1 MSLTATV
8 SFRDPS
14 GQCLALR
21 DRVLRWVGGADL
33 ASFQQFLDSSCAS
46 SLVEKGDLVSTRAL
60 EADEVEALA
69 QQAETRAFA
78 AAARA
83 GQVFEHER
91 IPFASHP
98 YEWAPEMLRAAG
110 ELTIHLARQALAE
123 GYGLKDAT
131 PYNVLFRGPK
141 PVFIDV
147 PSFERRTPGDAVWA
161 PYAQFIRTFILPL
174 LAHRTWGMKLADVFL
189 THRDGIEPEE
199 MYRHCGWG
207 RRLTPR
213 FLFLVALPTWLAGK
227 ADDSKTYRP
236 PQPMDPEKAQFILNA
251 LLNRLERTL
260 RSVAP
265 PRRQSSTW
273 SDYMATHSYAEQ
285 AFKDKE
291 AFVRGAL
298 KEFQPARVIDVGAN
312 TGHFSFLAAR
322 EGASVVSID
331 YDPVCVG
338 AIWEQAGQQQL
349 DILPLVVDLSR
360 PTPAVGW
367 RNRECSS
374 FLDRATGA
382 FDGALMLAVIHHLL
396 VSERIPLPE
405 IVRMAADLVTRFAVI
420 EFVGPQDSMFR
431 RLTRGRDALHADL
444 SKEVFERACAPH
456 FEVVRSVHTP
466 DTHRWLYLLK
476 KRQPAS

>member
-1 MSLTATV
+1 M
-8 SFRDPS
+8 
-14 GQCLALR
+14 
-21 DRVLRWVGGADL
+21 LRWVSEEESPL
-33 ASFQQFLDSSCAS
+33 FEEFLRSSCAT
-46 SLVEKGDLVSTRAL
+46 SLVEDGKLVSTRTL
-60 EADEVEALA
+60 PPDEVEALS
-69 QQAETRAFA
+69 QSESTRAFA
-78 AAARA
+78 AAANTGR
-83 GQVFEHER
+83 VFEHER
-91 IPFASHP
+91 IPFPSYP

-110 ELTIHLARQALAE
+110 ELTIDLARRALAE
-123 GYGLKDAT
+123 GFGLKDAT

-147 PSFERRTPGDAVWA
+147 PSFEQRTAGDAVWN
-161 PYAQFIRTFILPL
+161 PYAQFIRTFVLPL
-174 LAHRTWGMKLADVFL
+174 LAHRTWGMKLADIFL

-199 MYRHCGWG
+199 IYRHCGWT

-213 FLFLVALPTWLAGK
+213 FLFLVSLPAWLAGK
-227 ADDSKTYRP
+227 ADDSKTYSP
-236 PQPMDPEKAQFILNA
+236 PRRMDPEKARFILNA
-251 LLNRLERTL
+251 LFNRLERTL
-260 RSVAP
+260 RAVAP
-265 PRRQSSTW
+265 PRSQSSTW

-291 AFVRGAL
+291 AFVQSAL
-298 KEFQPARVIDVGAN
+298 EEFEPARVIDVGAN

-338 AIWEQAGQQQL
+338 AIWEEANRQQL

-367 RNRECSS
+367 RNLECSS
-374 FLDRATGA
+374 FLDRAAGA

-405 IVRMAADLVTRFAVI
+405 IVRMAADLVNRFAVI

-444 SKEVFERACAPH
+444 TKDVFERACAPH
-456 FEVVRSVHTP
+456 FEIVRSQHTP

-476 KRQPAS
+476 KRQPAA